1 MKTALLSAL
10 FAGIVCCALHAEST
24 KVSSPDGK
32 LVVEVNDDGGRA
44 NYSVQYE
51 SKKFLDASRLGV
63 FANVGDFTQGL
74 KLTGSSFSKIDEHK
88 MF

>member
-51 SKKFLDASRLGV
+51 S
-63 FANVGDFTQGL
+63 
-74 KLTGSSFSKIDEHK
+74 
-88 MF
+88 